1 MHSMVQTSGLG
12 SLQNTPLS
20 GDIGG
25 LALSVAEGVGV
36 ADWYIANSL
45 DNFWIWK

>member
-1 MHSMVQTSGLG
+1 MHSMVHTSGLG
-12 SLQNTPLS
+12 SLHFAFA
-20 GDIGG
+20 IGVADG

-45 DNFWIWK
+45 DSFWIWK